1 MARPARVDPFYA
13 IADGTRRRLLD
24 LLGNGEVAVSE
35 LAENF
40 DMTLP
45 AVSQHLRVLREAG
58 LVTHRASGRQRL
70 YRASPRPLSVVHAWT
85 GRYERFWRRRLGTLG
100 DYLKARAASHGRD

>member
-13 IADGTRRRLLD
+13 IADGTRRRLLE
-24 LLGNGEVAVSE
+24 LLGDREVAVSE

-45 AVSQHLRVLREAG
+45 AISQHLRVLREAG

-70 YRASPRPLSVVHAWT
+70 YRVSLRPLRVVHAWT
-85 GRYERFWRRRLGTLG
+85 GRYERFWHRRLETLG
-100 DYLKARAASHGRD
+100 DYLKVRAASPGRD

>member
-1 MARPARVDPFYA
+1 MSRQVRVDPFYA
-13 IADGTRRRLLD
+13 IADGTRRRLLE
-24 LLGNGEVAVSE
+24 LLGEGEAPVSE

-70 YRASPRPLSVVHAWT
+70 YRASPEPLRAVHDWT
-85 GRYERFWRRRLGTLG
+85 ARYERFWRRRLEKLG
-100 DYLKARAASHGRD
+100 DYLAAGTASRGRA